1 MVLVLISDKICSDI
15 TTRSGTVFADTDLYK
30 LFKMKQ
36 SFTLVD
42 FLSNFGG
49 FMGLLAGISVLS
61 IVEIFDHALRQLQR
75 NNRKVH
81 PAVET
86 RRIRKEHALYHI
98 FKYFV
103 EFTKTSDLHG
113 LPYITD
119 QREGRWGRIF
129 WAFVVL
135 LSFVVCTVLIR
146 DINQQAEKSPVAT
159 MIDARMW
166 TLDDVSD
173 NVLELTS

>member
-1 MVLVLISDKICSDI
+1 L
-15 TTRSGTVFADTDLYK
+15 A
-30 LFKMKQ
+30 
-36 SFTLVD
+36 D
-42 FLSNFGG
+42 FLSNVGG

-61 IVEIFDHALRQLQR
+61 IVEIFYHALRQLQR

-81 PAVET
+81 PSIEPNVMRQNRE
-86 RRIRKEHALYHI
+86 IRKDHALYHI

-113 LPYITD
+113 LPYVTD
-119 QREGRWGRIF
+119 QRQGRWGRIF

-135 LSFVVCTVLIR
+135 LSLVFCLILIR

-166 TLDDVSD
+166 TLDDVSEV
-173 NVLELTS
+173 VLDLFN